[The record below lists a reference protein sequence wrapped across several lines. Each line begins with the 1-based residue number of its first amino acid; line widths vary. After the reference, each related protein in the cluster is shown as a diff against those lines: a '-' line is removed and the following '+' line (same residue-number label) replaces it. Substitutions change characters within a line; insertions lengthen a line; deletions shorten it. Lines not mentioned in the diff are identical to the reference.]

1 MKNLFFGAL
10 CLLLITSCKDDR
22 FIEFSKDYIEVDYQS
37 QNLTLKTD
45 NPISNIG
52 IVVSET
58 DSEPGESYS
67 ENNILYRKGDW
78 FVVQLDK
85 TKPTTVSVS
94 LQENE
99 TVKDRKVVIFVHNGE
114 VGSDSATIIQ
124 KAKPME

>member
-1 MKNLFFGAL
+1 M
-10 CLLLITSCKDDR
+10 LLITSCKGDR

-45 NPISNIG
+45 NPIANIG

-58 DSEPGESYS
+58 DSGPGESYS
-67 ENNILYRKGDW
+67 EDNILYRKGDW

-99 TVKDRKVVIFVHNGE
+99 TVKDRKVVIFVHNSE

-124 KAKPME
+124 KAKPTE